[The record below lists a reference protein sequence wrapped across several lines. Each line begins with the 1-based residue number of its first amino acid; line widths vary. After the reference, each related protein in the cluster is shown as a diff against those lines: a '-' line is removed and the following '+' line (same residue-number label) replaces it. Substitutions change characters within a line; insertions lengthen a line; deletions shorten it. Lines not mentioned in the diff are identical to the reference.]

1 MMIII
6 MKIIIIIIIIII
18 IMIIIIIAALEGDF
32 ISRTCE
38 RYKFEKNVDTFLDY
52 IH

>member
-6 MKIIIIIIIIII
+6 MKIIIIIIIITI
-18 IMIIIIIAALEGDF
+18 IIIIIAALEGGF

-38 RYKFEKNVDTFLDY
+38 RYKFEKKVDTFLDY